1 MFVYST
7 TNQLNDKQYIGQ
19 TTKETDVEYL
29 GSGLL
34 IMKAIKKYGKGN
46 FKRQILSRCS
56 SQEELN
62 EQEAFWIGAL
72 NSLQPDGYN
81 LALGGDGPGRCS
93 KETKRKMSEGRKGI
107 IYSEETKRK
116 ISESLKGNIPWN
128 KGIPHTEE
136 SKRKMS
142 ESSKGNIPW
151 NKGNKGRILS
161 EETKS
166 RMRENRVGMLGK
178 YHSEETKRKISEA
191 SKGRTRSEES
201 KRKQSESMK
210 GHKGYWTGI
219 ISFRKGKTYKEIY
232 GVEKAAETKRK
243 ISESHKRKSQ

>member
-93 KETKRKMSEGRKGI
+93 KETKRKMSE
-107 IYSEETKRK
+107 
-116 ISESLKGNIPWN
+116 
-128 KGIPHTEE
+128 
-136 SKRKMS
+136 
-142 ESSKGNIPW
+142 
-151 NKGNKGRILS
+151 
-161 EETKS
+161 
-166 RMRENRVGMLGK
+166 
-178 YHSEETKRKISEA
+178 A